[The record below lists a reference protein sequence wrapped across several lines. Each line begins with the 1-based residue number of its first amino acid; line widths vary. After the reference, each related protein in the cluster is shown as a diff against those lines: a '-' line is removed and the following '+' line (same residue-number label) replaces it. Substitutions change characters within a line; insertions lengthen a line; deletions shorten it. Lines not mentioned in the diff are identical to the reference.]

1 MGSITK
7 STSLVGR
14 DGQYENMDKENNG
27 VRDNEGEKDEKSDGG
42 GGDIMKESNDD
53 LKQTVSDVGDK
64 EDNGVRNSEGDEKD
78 EKNDDGGDDTTK
90 ESNKNDDLTQTV
102 SDVGDREDNGV
113 RNSEGDEK
121 DEKNDDGGD
130 DTMKESNDDLRQS
143 FSDMADTTN
152 DNIGMYHPGYFNE
165 YFSMA
170 YLVLYNS
177 LSPDPTVTPAKPR
190 VSTTLSRGMFIIV
203 NQQYIT
209 GYILLIHHHLL
220 FAFLNRFTYGSVTHV
235 HDQIQTNRIG
245 SHSYF
250 PSFSSDGLVGTGVAF
265 EMYIRETAD
274 HIG

>member
-1 MGSITK
+1 MGSITE

-14 DGQYENMDKENNG
+14 DGQYENVDKENNG
-27 VRDNEGEKDEKSDGG
+27 VRDSEGEKDEKTDGG

-64 EDNGVRNSEGDEKD
+64 EDNGVCNNEGDEKD
-78 EKNDDGGDDTTK
+78 D
-90 ESNKNDDLTQTV
+90 
-102 SDVGDREDNGV
+102 
-113 RNSEGDEK
+113 
-121 DEKNDDGGD
+121 KNDDGGD
-130 DTMKESNDDLRQS
+130 DTM
-143 FSDMADTTN
+143 

-165 YFSMA
+165 YFSMV
-170 YLVLYNS
+170 YLILYNT
-177 LSPDPTVTPAKPR
+177 LSSDPTVTPAKPR
-190 VSTTLSRGMFIIV
+190 LSTTLSTGMFIIV
-203 NQQYIT
+203 NHQYIT
-209 GYILLIHHHLL
+209 GYILLIHHYLL

>member
-78 EKNDDGGDDTTK
+78 EKNDDGGDDT
-90 ESNKNDDLTQTV
+90 
-102 SDVGDREDNGV
+102 
-113 RNSEGDEK
+113 
-121 DEKNDDGGD
+121 
-130 DTMKESNDDLRQS
+130 MKESNDYLRQT
-143 FSDMADTTN
+143 FLDVADTTN

-170 YLVLYNS
+170 YLILYNS
-177 LSPDPTVTPAKPR
+177 LSSDPTVTPAKPR